1 MNILGCQGSRIFG
14 LIFILASLAPMTASA
29 SWGYV
34 SGRLLFFNNQGN
46 YCNDDGRDCSGARYP
61 KSQYRVN
68 MPVRDVKVYVRRTS
82 DNAIIGQGVANSS
95 GYYTVYWSSPGSGN
109 VSGKV
114 TWHGEQKDGRFAI
127 RTSSGGTW
135 VFWTYPKTLLN
146 ASTTNFGSLV
156 WGNSSSPNSL
166 ANLYDGATRMWKD
179 ALNYSNRMRAS
190 FTNVEIRAYNS
201 GACPTSCANGA
212 NKRIIIDS
220 ANSAYMPQGRVL
232 HEMGHIASYV
242 SKPRKSFVDYTRDG
256 VNGWSLRSPEY
267 ASASF
272 EEGLATFYGD
282 TALYWYWNAEP
293 LTCLS
298 SGTCTRSNNNRVER
312 STGVRSSCASGEE
325 RWALTVDRYLRDVYD
340 STNESFGGGRS
351 DTNREPYY
359 NFFDA
364 VARFGNGYDNRD
376 KNEPYNKILFITWV
390 DDKDGRSAR
399 DFRAHMESLTGTSN
413 YNNFS
418 RNCYPA
424 GD

>member
-1 MNILGCQGSRIFG
+1 MYTIKNRF
-14 LIFILASLAPMTASA
+14 LIFTTVLTFATLFIPCTASA

-34 SGRLLFFNNQGN
+34 SGRLMFYNNQGN
-46 YCNDDGRDCSGARYP
+46 YCKADGRDCSGARYP
-61 KSQYRVN
+61 ESQYRVN
-68 MPVRDVKVYVRRTS
+68 MPVRDVKVYVRRSS
-82 DNAIIGQGVANSS
+82 DNGIIGQGVADSS
-95 GYYTVYWSSPGSGN
+95 GNYTVYWYTPGSGN

-114 TWHGEQKDGRFAI
+114 TWHGEHRDGRFSLK
-127 RTSSGGTW
+127 TSGGGTW
-135 VFWTYPKTLLN
+135 IFWTSARTMVN
-146 ASTTNFGSLV
+146 ATTTNFGTLV

-166 ANLYDGATRMWKD
+166 ANLYDGAVRMWRD
-179 ALNYSNRMRAS
+179 ALNYSNRMRS
-190 FTNVEIRAYNS
+190 NFTNVQIRAYDA

-220 ANSAYMPQGRVL
+220 ANSAYMPQGRIM

-256 VNGWSLRSPEY
+256 SNGWNMRSAEY

-282 TALYWYWNAEP
+282 TALYWNWNSEP

-298 SGTCTRSNNNRVER
+298 SGACSRSTNNNVES
-312 STGVRSSCASGEE
+312 STGLRSSCTSGEE
-325 RWALTVDRYLRDVYD
+325 RWALTTDRYLRDVYD
-340 STNESFGGGRS
+340 STNEWFDSN
-351 DTNREPYY
+351 TEPFY
-359 NFFDA
+359 NFFD
-364 VARFGNGYDNRD
+364 VVNKFGNGYGNRG
-376 KNEPYNKILFITWV
+376 KNEPYNSVLGITWV

-399 DFRAHMESLTGTSN
+399 DFRAHMESHTGDSN
-413 YNNFS
+413 YNNFA